1 VAAVYHNQSLEKNI
15 CYYLR
20 EDIGSVY
27 TAVFKGVQSRRQA
40 VVKKHLPFVLGGH
53 SFIQQLG
60 NEPKPTETEQIEIVE
75 TCLDNGVSWFDTTY
89 LPERVALG
97 RALNALGRRN
107 EASIIAWNFFTDF
120 DDEEPHGKA
129 APFRTRHIQQMQDEL
144 QTDFIDCLVIHSVD
158 DPHEDLA
165 QEELARE
172 WLDAGHVRRLGTWR
186 PDPEDKGKFSDDGS
200 YSFMV
205 SPFNITTPAARP
217 GFAMGK
223 ELGWE
228 TLACSPFVRGYVLDE
243 MVQHAMGKQTRG
255 DSESSTRSRIAD
267 LMLRFSLYQD
277 TVDRLIVSM
286 RRTEWVHKNIDSFRK
301 GELSEDESRYLKD
314 LIATRSEE

>member
-1 VAAVYHNQSLEKNI
+1 ME
-15 CYYLR
+15 
-20 EDIGSVY
+20 SVY
-27 TAVFKGVQSRRQA
+27 TARHVPPRKT
-40 VVKKHLPFVLGGH
+40 VVEMEHVPFVLGGH

-60 NEPKPTETEQIEIVE
+60 NEPKPTETGQIEIVE
-75 TCLDNGVSWFDTTY
+75 ACLDNGISWFDTTY

-107 EASIIAWNFFTDF
+107 EASIIAWNFFTNF
-120 DDEEPHGKA
+120 DDAEPHGNA
-129 APFRTRHIQQMQDEL
+129 EPFRAHHIRQMLDEL
-144 QTDFIDCLVIHSVD
+144 QTDFIDCLVVHSVN

-165 QEELARE
+165 QVELARE
-172 WLDAGHVRRLGTWR
+172 WLDAGHVRRLGTWN
-186 PDPEDKGKFSDDGS
+186 PEPAHKRKFIEESF

-223 ELGWE
+223 EFGWE

-243 MVQHAMGKQTRG
+243 MVRHAMKKQNRG

-277 TVDRLIVSM
+277 SVDRLIVSM
-286 RRTEWVHKNIDSFRK
+286 RRPAWGRKNIDSFRK
-301 GELSEDESRYLKD
+301 GELTQDESRYLKD